1 MLGLDVTDGQGYRRT
16 SIENQCGT
24 LMQKLSL
31 LWMRLDFNFSAQLMF
46 HSFFLY
52 LGFEEDFQGHNEM
65 AFLEPSQV
73 HIPKFSLAQRMPNF
87 KVINCELPQPDRG
100 RRKKLQFGSEVEG
113 ERDPERS
120 PSFSTFLSL
129 CPLSLLKGPARV
141 SGQQLSVP

>member
-1 MLGLDVTDGQGYRRT
+1 MSFQLRDKDIIWSCNERERETEREKWG
-16 SIENQCGT
+16 IEVEGGGT
-24 LMQKLSL
+24 
-31 LWMRLDFNFSAQLMF
+31 
-46 HSFFLY
+46 
-52 LGFEEDFQGHNEM
+52 
-65 AFLEPSQV
+65 P
-73 HIPKFSLAQRMPNF
+73 QRMPNF